1 MALDPIQSSIL
12 WKGWA
17 EMKGYQCTN
26 CPYETMVEVAFC
38 PQCRQQ
44 AFKEKEVPNIGEVY
58 SFTTIRV
65 APPEFA
71 VFAPY
76 QVALVSLTDKLKIT
90 AFIQEDIAI
99 GDSVI
104 LKEVRE
110 KAFVFKP
117 VGLE

>member
-1 MALDPIQSSIL
+1 
-12 WKGWA
+12 
-17 EMKGYQCTN
+17 
-26 CPYETMVEVAFC
+26 MVEVAFC
-38 PQCRQQ
+38 PRCRQQ
-44 AFKEKEVPNIGEVY
+44 VFKEKDVPNIGEVY

-71 VFAPY
+71 GFAPY

-99 GDSVI
+99 GDRVI

-110 KAFVFKP
+110 KAFVFEP

>member
-1 MALDPIQSSIL
+1 
-12 WKGWA
+12 
-17 EMKGYQCTN
+17 
-26 CPYETMVEVAFC
+26 MVEVAFC
-38 PQCRQQ
+38 PRCRQQ
-44 AFKEKEVPNIGEVY
+44 VFKEKDVPNIGEVY
-58 SFTTIRV
+58 SLTTIRV

-71 VFAPY
+71 GFAPY

-99 GDSVI
+99 GDRVI

-110 KAFVFKP
+110 KAFVFEP